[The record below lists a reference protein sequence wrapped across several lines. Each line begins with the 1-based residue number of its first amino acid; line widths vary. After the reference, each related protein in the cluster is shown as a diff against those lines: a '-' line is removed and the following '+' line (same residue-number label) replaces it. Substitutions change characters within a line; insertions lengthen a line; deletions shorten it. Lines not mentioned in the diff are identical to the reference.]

1 MAQGVVPHQPVMVGE
16 VLTALQPAADGIFI
30 DCTYGRGGHSRALL
44 QALGSNGKVIALD
57 RDPSAVRAG
66 LAYAAEEPR
75 LRVVRARFSALH
87 TVADDLDVTGKVN
100 GVLFDLGV
108 SSPQLGEAGRGFG
121 FQSDGPLDMRMD
133 YEEGRTAAEWIAR
146 ADAEEIADV
155 LWRFGDERH
164 SRRIARAICR
174 ARRAQAINTTGELAR
189 IVESAIPRPGRGT
202 RRRGHP
208 GKHPATRT
216 FQAIR
221 IFINDEIRELQSALG
236 HAVDVLAP
244 GGRLAAISFHS
255 LEDRTVKR
263 FMRDLAR
270 SVTRGV
276 KAVNAPGAKLR
287 VIGRPLRPTDAEIR
301 RNPRSRSAV
310 LRVAERLA

>member
-1 MAQGVVPHQPVMVGE
+1 MSQEAVPHQPVMVGE

-57 RDPSAVRAG
+57 RDPSAVQAG

-108 SSPQLGEAGRGFG
+108 SSPQLGETGRGFG

-146 ADAEEIADV
+146 AGAEEIADV

-174 ARRAQAINTTGELAR
+174 ARRAQAINTTGDLAR
-189 IVESAIPRPGRGT
+189 IVESAIPRPGGGT
-202 RRRGHP
+202 RRRGRP

-236 HAVDVLAP
+236 HAVNVLAP

-270 SVTRGV
+270 GATRGV

-310 LRVAERLA
+310 LRVAEKLA